1 MFLLSALAS
10 MGKVVS
16 YLKPGCQ
23 RYYDTGFV
31 AYKIPGEYQNEL
43 C

>member
-10 MGKVVS
+10 MGMVVS
-16 YLKPGCQ
+16 YLELGCQ
-23 RYYDTGFV
+23 RYHDTGFV
-31 AYKIPGEYQNEL
+31 AYKIPGEYQNEV